1 MKYLNV
7 YDILA
12 IHYGIIEATG
22 GSHGVR
28 EVGLLASVAER
39 PRMRFGGKDLYPS
52 IFGKAA
58 VYFESLARHHV
69 FIDGNK
75 RTAFAVAVRFL
86 FLNNYEFSAS
96 NSEVEKFV
104 LKAVVDKLDL
114 KEIAKW
120 LKKNSKKVK

>member
-1 MKYLNV
+1 MKYLSV

-28 EVGLLASVAER
+28 EVGLLNSAAER
-39 PRMRFGGKDLYPS
+39 PKMKFDGKDLYPS
-52 IFGKAA
+52 VFDKAA
-58 VYFESLARHHV
+58 VYFESLTKHHV

-75 RTAFAVAVRFL
+75 RTAFAAAARFL
-86 FLNNYEFSAS
+86 FVNNYELTAS

-104 LKAVVDKLDL
+104 LRAVVDKLDSA
-114 KEIAKW
+114 EITKW
-120 LKKNSKKVK
+120 LKKNSVKIK

>member
-1 MKYLNV
+1 MKYLSV

-12 IHYGIIEATG
+12 IHYGIIEETG

-28 EVGLLASVAER
+28 EVGLLASAAER
-39 PRMRFGGKDLYPS
+39 PKMKFGGKDLYPS
-52 IFGKAA
+52 IFDKTA

-86 FLNNYEFSAS
+86 FVNNYEFSAS

-120 LKKNSKKVK
+120 FKKKSRKIK